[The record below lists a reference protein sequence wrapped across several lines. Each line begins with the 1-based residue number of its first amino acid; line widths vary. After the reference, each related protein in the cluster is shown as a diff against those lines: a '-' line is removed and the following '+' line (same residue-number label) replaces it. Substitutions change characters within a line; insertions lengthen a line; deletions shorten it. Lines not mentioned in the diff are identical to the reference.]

1 MKIKSSFS
9 CDKFSARRM
18 KFQIY
23 LTLFSSLSLG
33 IDKSSLSLLSF
44 LRQLSFSEP
53 PIISFVRSVNWK
65 CILDNEFMRYFMFHA
80 LEFEIILN
88 FAKLNINNNT
98 RIKK

>member
-1 MKIKSSFS
+1 MKIKSSIS

-44 LRQLSFSEP
+44 LRQLRISEP
-53 PIISFVRSVNWK
+53 PPKFCLCEAQTKVVQLTPERARSK
-65 CILDNEFMRYFMFHA
+65 F
-80 LEFEIILN
+80 
-88 FAKLNINNNT
+88 T
-98 RIKK
+98 